1 MSAAAHSQGYSPPEI
16 SWLNLGGKIGSGK
29 LRVGVDGCFQQQIG
43 RTSVIYSP
51 LLALTAHGVS
61 ALKIRI
67 SWLKGGAKVVSGIE
81 SRQMAD
87 RTMSLSSVCVS
98 LLNLTWDN

>member
-1 MSAAAHSQGYSPPEI
+1 MSAAAHSQGYSSPEI

-67 SWLKGGAKVVSGIE
+67 SWLKGGAKIVSGIE
-81 SRQMAD
+81 SAD